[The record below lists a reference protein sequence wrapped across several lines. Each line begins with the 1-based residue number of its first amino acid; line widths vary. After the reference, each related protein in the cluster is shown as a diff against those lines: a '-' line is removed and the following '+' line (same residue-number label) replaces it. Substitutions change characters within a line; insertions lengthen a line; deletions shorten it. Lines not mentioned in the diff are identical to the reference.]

1 MNELHFATDE
11 GFAPGEKGPFPSA
24 DRLILSLERKLQ
36 EFSVL
41 YEISQVLG
49 STLNCQEVFSDIL
62 SIFHVHLGMNR
73 GTITLLNPHTGELE
87 IQAAHGMTEDE
98 VGRGRYRVGEGIT
111 GKVAQTGEPAV
122 VPQIGK
128 EPLFLNRTRSRDDLN
143 KGDISFICVPI
154 KSGATTFGTFSVDR
168 LFSEEIAFEED
179 VRLLSIV
186 AAMIA
191 QGLKIQQM
199 VQDEK
204 RQLLTENIDLREKLK
219 ERYSLYNIVG
229 TSNKMAEVF
238 HMIEKISTTDVTV
251 LIRGESGTGKELVAN
266 AIHYHSSR
274 ASRPFLKLNCA
285 ALPDTLM
292 ESELFGH
299 EKGAFTGAL
308 EQRQGRFERANGG
321 TLFLDEIGTLN
332 FSAQAKLLRVLQEKE
347 FERVGGQKTLRTDVR
362 VIAAT
367 SKDLEKSIG
376 DGTFREDLYYRLN
389 VFPIFMPPLRE
400 RKTDI
405 LLLSDHFVE
414 KYSQKY
420 GKGVRRISTP
430 AIDMLMQYHW
440 PGNVREL
447 ENCIERAVVLCNDR
461 VIHSYHLPPTLQTG
475 ERSGTVPSRSFES
488 EMMNFEKELIVDALK
503 NSAGNMAKAAR
514 LLKTTE
520 RIISYSVKKLR
531 INPKAYRV

>member
-1 MNELHFATDE
+1 LSGLNVGMDN
-11 GFAPGEKGPFPSA
+11 GFVPGEKGPFLPE
-24 DRLILSLERKLQ
+24 DKLILSLERKLQ

-73 GTITLLNPHTGELE
+73 GTITLLNPHIGELE

-168 LFSEEIAFEED
+168 LFNEEIAFEED

-204 RQLLTENIDLREKLK
+204 RQLLTENIDLKEKLR

-229 TSNKMAEVF
+229 TSNKMTEVF
-238 HMIEKISTTDVTV
+238 QMIEKISGTDVTV

-266 AIHYHSSR
+266 AIHYHSAR
-274 ASRPFLKLNCA
+274 ASKSFLKLNCA

-367 SKDLEKSIG
+367 SKDLEKSIE

-389 VFPIFMPPLRE
+389 VFPIFMPPLKE

-405 LLLSDHFVE
+405 LLLSDHFVQ

-420 GKGVRRISTP
+420 GKDVRRISTP

-488 EMMNFEKELIVDALK
+488 EIMNFEKELIVDALK
-503 NSAGNMAKAAR
+503 NSGGNMAKAAR

-520 RIISYSVKKLR
+520 RVFSYSVKKLR
-531 INPKAYRV
+531 INPKAYRI

>member
-1 MNELHFATDE
+1 MVAGLRSKTFVEDKITFL
-11 GFAPGEKGPFPSA
+11 
-24 DRLILSLERKLQ
+24 LERKLQ
-36 EFSVL
+36 EISVL
-41 YEISQVLG
+41 YQISQVIG
-49 STLNCQEVFSDIL
+49 STLNCQEVFSEVL
-62 SIFHVHLGMNR
+62 HIFHTRLGMSR
-73 GTITLLNPHTGELE
+73 GTITLLDPLSRELE
-87 IQAAHGMTEDE
+87 IKAAHGMTEDE
-98 VGRGRYRVGEGIT
+98 VGRGRYRIGEGIT
-111 GKVAQTGEPAV
+111 GKVAETGEPAV
-122 VPQIGK
+122 VPEIGR
-128 EPLFLNRTRSRDDLN
+128 EPLFLNRTRSRDLLN
-143 KGDISFICVPI
+143 KGSISFICVPI
-154 KSGATTFGTFSVDR
+154 KSGATTFGTLSVDR
-168 LFSEEIAFEED
+168 LFSKEIALEED

-199 VQDEK
+199 VEDEK
-204 RQLLTENIDLREKLK
+204 RQLLTENIELKAKLR

-229 TSNKMAEVF
+229 TSNKMTEVF
-238 HMIEKISTTDVTV
+238 QMIEKISGADVTV

-266 AIHYHSSR
+266 AIHFNSTR
-274 ASRPFLKLNCA
+274 ASGPFLKLNCA

-308 EQRQGRFERANGG
+308 EQRLGRFERANGG

-332 FSAQAKLLRVLQEKE
+332 LPAQAKLLRVLQEKE
-347 FERVGGQKTLRTDVR
+347 FERVGGQKILRTDVR

-367 SKDLEKSIG
+367 SRDLETAIEE
-376 DGTFREDLYYRLN
+376 GTFRGDLYYRLN

-414 KYSQKY
+414 KFRKKY
-420 GKGVRRISTP
+420 RKSVRRISTP

-447 ENCIERAVVLCNDR
+447 ENCIERAVLLCNDK

-475 ERSGTVPSRSFES
+475 ERSGTVPSRSFEG
-488 EMMNFEKELIVDALK
+488 EIANLERELIVDALK
-503 NSAGNMAKAAR
+503 NSRGNMARAAR

-520 RIISYSVKKLR
+520 RVVSYSVKKLH
-531 INPKAYRV
+531 INPKVYRSSTAP